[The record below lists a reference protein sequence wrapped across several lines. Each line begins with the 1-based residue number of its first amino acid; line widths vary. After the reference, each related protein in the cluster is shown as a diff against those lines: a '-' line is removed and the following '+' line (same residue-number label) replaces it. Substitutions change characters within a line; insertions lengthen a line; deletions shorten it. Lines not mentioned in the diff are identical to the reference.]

1 MAGLQ
6 YQAVHIREL
15 LGVSRTDLQ
24 RWLSTLPPF
33 RESPTQ
39 ARTARTFTVSDLA
52 FFSIVTLL
60 HKRLDMPLRTIAGF
74 SASLH
79 ELLNAPAASSA
90 MPDRYFVNLVDG
102 RWQVGIQID
111 GDVSLAINLD
121 PIWRAVYEF
130 VGLKLNPQSHLQ
142 FGLTAVPS
150 PSVEQPNARRT
161 G

>member
-15 LGVSRTDLQ
+15 LGVSRTDVQ

-33 RESPTQ
+33 SESPTQ
-39 ARTARTFTVSDLA
+39 ARTARTFTISDLA
-52 FFSIVTLL
+52 FFSIVAML
-60 HKRLDMPLRTIAGF
+60 HKQLEMPLRTIACF
-74 SASLH
+74 SADLH
-79 ELLNAPAASSA
+79 ALLNAPAASNT
-90 MPDRYFVNLVDG
+90 MPTRYFANQVDG
-102 RWQVGIQID
+102 LWQIGTEIN
-111 GDVSLAINLD
+111 GAVSLTIDSA

-130 VGLKLNPQSHLQ
+130 VGLEPSPQSHLP
-142 FGLTAVPS
+142 FGLMAVPS